1 MFFVSDLC
9 FVAEICYKCECV
21 CRRSVPD
28 VRAPCPQKIFSL
40 RPKYHSVVIG
50 SILYLYRE
58 VIFKT
63 RTEYTLRYFSHIVS
77 RQKKLK
83 FVEIS
88 KNFPNDTHRESWE
101 SHYIFTHTRSHAHT
115 YTHARTLVHSHAHSH
130 AHAYT
135 GNMADENSMSWKDIA
150 EHNANEFRKLQQLY
164 DSLKSRVDKLVK
176 ENEKLKKRKRK
187 STPRPPRMS
196 IQGVPCPVKRRKVS
210 FPRVPQSM

>member
-1 MFFVSDLC
+1 MG
-9 FVAEICYKCECV
+9 IT
-21 CRRSVPD
+21 
-28 VRAPCPQKIFSL
+28 
-40 RPKYHSVVIG
+40 
-50 SILYLYRE
+50 LYIY
-58 VIFKT
+58 
-63 RTEYTLRYFSHIVS
+63 
-77 RQKKLK
+77 
-83 FVEIS
+83 
-88 KNFPNDTHRESWE
+88 
-101 SHYIFTHTRSHAHT
+101 THTLARTYIHT
-115 YTHARTLVHSHAHSH
+115 HTRTLVHSHAHSH